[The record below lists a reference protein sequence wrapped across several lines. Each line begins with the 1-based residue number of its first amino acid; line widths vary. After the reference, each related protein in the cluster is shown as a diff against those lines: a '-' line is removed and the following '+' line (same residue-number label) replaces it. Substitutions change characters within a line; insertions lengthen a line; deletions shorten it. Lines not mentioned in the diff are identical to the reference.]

1 MGFKQNNSPLKQ
13 SLIGSM
19 VGNIADQVNPAQ
31 AAAVNAQQQQQLNS
45 GSIATG
51 MPGVVSGIQNQISR
65 ADNIVS
71 PNNPIVAGPGNFT
84 SNLSRSITPR
94 TNMNIRPQTPISP
107 KAFSNQGTI
116 ANMYGQAVQ
125 GTFNRSL
132 GSPLMQT
139 VDPLTGQT
147 IDPTMDQSADMPLPP
162 PVGVQ
167 VPITPTYDI
176 NQ

>member
-1 MGFKQNNSPLKQ
+1 MGFKQRSSPLMQ
-13 SLIGSM
+13 SFGTDL
-19 VGNIADQVNPAQ
+19 ATQ

-51 MPGVVSGIQNQISR
+51 LPGMVSGIQNQISR
-65 ADNIVS
+65 ADNISS
-71 PNNPIVAGPGNFT
+71 PTSPIVTGPGNYI
-84 SNLSRSITPR
+84 SGLSRLTSLK
-94 TNMNIRPQTPISP
+94 NNISPRPQTPISP

-116 ANMYGQAVQ
+116 ANMYGNSVP
-125 GTFNRSL
+125 GTFNRSI
-132 GSPLMQT
+132 GSPLNQT

-147 IDPTMDQSADMPLPP
+147 IDPTMDQSTVSMNPAIQGDTVIPP
-162 PVGVQ
+162 PTGVQ